1 MAYTPPSLDCAVPS
15 RESPMPASSS
25 TSFDVIVVGGSY
37 AGMSAALQLARA
49 RRQVAVID
57 AGAPRNQ
64 DASHAHGFLGHDGQP
79 PAQIAAQARAQL
91 LAYPTVRWLEDEALV
106 ATQTS
111 DGFRI
116 DCASGESYEA
126 RRLILAHGVRD
137 ELPEIE
143 GLAERWGHSVFH
155 CPYCHGYELAGGRIG
170 VVACSRKGAAHQALL
185 LSDWGPVTLFC
196 HADEPGLEPELARR
210 LLQRGVEVEQG
221 PVQRISGRA
230 TVELADGRRR
240 EMDALFIAPD
250 TTLSV
255 PLAAQLG
262 CGQEDGGCITTD
274 AAKQTTVDGVFA
286 CGDAAR
292 MTGSIAL
299 AVGEGALA
307 GVAAHHSLLDLL
319 ER

>member
-1 MAYTPPSLDCAVPS
+1 
-15 RESPMPASSS
+15 MPASSS

-49 RRQVAVID
+49 RRRVRVID

-64 DASHAHGFLGHDGQP
+64 GIQHAHGFLGHDGQP
-79 PAQIAAQARAQL
+79 PGQIAAQAREGL
-91 LAYPTVRWLEDEALV
+91 LAYPTVTWQEDEAVAAV
-106 ATQTS
+106 ATA

-116 DCASGESYEA
+116 DCASGEACPA

-137 ELPEIE
+137 VLPDIE
-143 GLAERWGHSVFH
+143 GIAERWGHSVFH

-170 VVACSRKGAAHQALL
+170 VVACSREGAAHQALL
-185 LSDWGPVTLFC
+185 LSDWGPVTLFR
-196 HADEPGLEPELARR
+196 HPDEPALATALARR
-210 LLQRGVEVEQG
+210 LAQRGVEIEAV
-221 PVQRISGRA
+221 PVRRVQGRA

-250 TTLSV
+250 TRLSV

-262 CGQEDGGCITTD
+262 CEQEDGGCITTD